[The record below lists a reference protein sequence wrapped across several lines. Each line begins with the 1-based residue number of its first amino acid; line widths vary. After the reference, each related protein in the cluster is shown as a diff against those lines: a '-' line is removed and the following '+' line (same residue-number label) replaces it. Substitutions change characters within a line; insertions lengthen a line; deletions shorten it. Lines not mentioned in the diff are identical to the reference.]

1 MASKILRTKVED
13 PEVLEGA
20 VLVET
25 RENLTREVW
34 RLAWPTF
41 AESLL
46 GTMTQIVDTAMVGRL
61 GPVAVASTG
70 IGMQPLF
77 LAQGIFMGIGIATN
91 AIVARYVGAR
101 EREKARIVTGQ
112 SLLISIILSL
122 VIFLPLLFISRNIV
136 IFMGA
141 RDEGV
146 IKYGTIYL
154 SWIIP
159 GLISMTSTMGI
170 VGALRGAG
178 DTKTPMY
185 INVLV
190 NMINVF
196 GNYVLIYGKLGFP
209 MLGVEG
215 AAIATTFSRL
225 IGAILLILVIFNK
238 KSAMSTDLNYCLHL
252 NKEFILKL
260 VNLAYPASLER
271 IVLSLALLFYTRIVA
286 LLGTIP
292 YAAHSIA
299 MNAESLSFMPGLA
312 FATAATTLVGQSLG
326 AKNPEK
332 AEVATY
338 TCLKLGIYFMGSM
351 GVLFFSFPQF
361 FMRIYTNNADVI
373 SYGSLALRVVAF
385 SQIPMA
391 ISFIISGALRGAGD
405 TRTVLYATAVAVW
418 CIRLVLAY
426 LFVYTFGMGFF
437 GAWLVMI
444 FDWLF
449 RVSWLVI
456 RFRSGGWK
464 DIKI

>member
-1 MASKILRTKVED
+1 MAPKILRT
-13 PEVLEGA
+13 EVKDSETIKEVALEG
-20 VLVET
+20 LKD
-25 RENLTREVW
+25 NLAREVW
-34 RLAWPTF
+34 RLAWPAF

-77 LAQGIFMGIGIATN
+77 LAQGIFMGINVATN
-91 AIVARYVGAR
+91 AIVARYVGAK
-101 EREKARIVTGQ
+101 ERENAQIVTGQ
-112 SLLISIILSL
+112 SLLVSVLLS
-122 VIFLPLLFISRNIV
+122 VIIFLPLLFVSRNIV

-141 RDEGV
+141 KDDV

-159 GLISMTSTMGI
+159 GLIFMTATMGI

-185 INVLV
+185 INALV
-190 NMINVF
+190 NIINVL

-225 IGAILLILVIFNK
+225 IGAILLIVVIFNK
-238 KSAMSTDLNYCLHL
+238 DSAMNTNLRYCLRL
-252 NKEFILKL
+252 DKEFIVKL
-260 VNLAYPASLER
+260 FNIAYPVTLER
-271 IVLSLALLFYTRIVA
+271 IVLSVALLFYVRIIA
-286 LLGTIP
+286 SLGTIP
-292 YAAHSIA
+292 YAAHNIA

-326 AKNPEK
+326 AGDPER
-332 AEVATY
+332 AERATY
-338 TCLKLGIYFMGSM
+338 TCLRLGIYFMGSM
-351 GVLFFSFPQF
+351 GILFYFFPEF
-361 FMRIYTNNADVI
+361 FMRIYTDNVDVI
-373 SYGSLALRVVAF
+373 GYGSLALRVVAF

-391 ISFIISGALRGAGD
+391 IAFIVSGALRGAGD
-405 TRTVLYATAVAVW
+405 TKTVLYATAVGVW
-418 CIRLVLAY
+418 CIRLVLAH
-426 LFVYTFGMGFF
+426 LFVNLLGMGFF

-449 RVSWLVI
+449 RVVWMLVRFKNGSW
-456 RFRSGGWK
+456 K
-464 DIKI
+464 KIEI

>member
-1 MASKILRTKVED
+1 MAPKVLRTEVTNSEAVKEI
-13 PEVLEGA
+13 VLENSSN
-20 VLVET
+20 
-25 RENLTREVW
+25 NLAREVW

-46 GTMTQIVDTAMVGRL
+46 GTMTQIIDTAMVGRL

-77 LAQGIFMGIGIATN
+77 LAQGIFMGINVATN
-91 AIVARYVGAR
+91 AIIARYVGAK
-101 EREKARIVTGQ
+101 ERDKAQIVTGQ
-112 SLLISIILSL
+112 SLLISTLLSI
-122 VIFLPLLFISRNIV
+122 VIFLPLLFIARDIV
-136 IFMGA
+136 VFMGA
-141 RDEGV
+141 RDEV

-159 GLISMTSTMGI
+159 GLIFMTATMGI

-190 NMINVF
+190 NIINVF

-225 IGAILLILVIFNK
+225 IGAILLVIVIFNK
-238 KSAMSTDLNYCLHL
+238 NSAMNTNLKYCLRL
-252 NKEFILKL
+252 NKEFIVKL
-260 VNLAYPASLER
+260 FNIAYPVSLER
-271 IVLSLALLFYTRIVA
+271 IVLSVALLLYTRIIA
-286 LLGTIP
+286 SLGTIP

-326 AKNPEK
+326 AKNPER
-332 AEVATY
+332 AERSAY

-351 GVLFFSFPQF
+351 GILFFFLPEF
-361 FMRIYTNNADVI
+361 FMRIYTNNIEVI
-373 SYGSLALRVVAF
+373 GYGSLALRVVAF

-391 ISFIISGALRGAGD
+391 IAFIISGALRGAGD
-405 TRTVLYATAVAVW
+405 TKTVLYATAIAVW
-418 CIRLVLAY
+418 CVRLVLAH
-426 LFVYTFGMGFF
+426 LFVNVLGMGFF

-449 RVSWLVI
+449 RVGWMLI
-456 RFRSGGWK
+456 RFRNGSWK
-464 DIKI
+464 SIEI

>member
-1 MASKILRTKVED
+1 MAPKILRAKVED
-13 PEVLEGA
+13 LEAIEGVVLA
-20 VLVET
+20 KPS
-25 RENLTREVW
+25 ENLTREVW

-46 GTMTQIVDTAMVGRL
+46 GTMTQIIDTAMVGRL

-77 LAQGIFMGIGIATN
+77 LAQGIFMGISIATN
-91 AIVARYVGAR
+91 AIVARYVGAK
-101 EREKARIVTGQ
+101 EGENARIITGQ
-112 SLLISIILSL
+112 SLTISTLLALI
-122 VIFLPLLFISRNIV
+122 IFLPLLFICRDIV

-141 RDEGV
+141 RDEV

-159 GLISMTSTMGI
+159 GLIFMTATMGI

-190 NMINVF
+190 NIINVF

-225 IGAILLILVIFNK
+225 IGAILLVLVIFNK
-238 KSAMSTDLNYCLHL
+238 KSAMSTDLKHCLRL

-260 VNLAYPASLER
+260 FNIAYPASLER
-271 IVLSLALLFYTRIVA
+271 IVLSVALLFYTRIVA

-326 AKNPEK
+326 AQNPDR

-338 TCLKLGIYFMGSM
+338 TCLRLGIYFMGGM
-351 GVLFFSFPQF
+351 GILFFSVPEL
-361 FMRIYTNNADVI
+361 FMRIYTNSVDVI
-373 SYGSLALRVVAF
+373 NYGSLALRVVAF

-418 CIRLVLAY
+418 CVRLPLAH
-426 LFVYTFGMGFF
+426 LFVNTFGMGFF

-449 RVSWLVI
+449 RVAWMLV
-456 RFRSGGWK
+456 RFKNGGWK
-464 DIKI
+464 RIEI

>member
-1 MASKILRTKVED
+1 MAPKILRT
-13 PEVLEGA
+13 EVKESEFIEKTVSGSFK
-20 VLVET
+20 
-25 RENLTREVW
+25 ENLSREVW

-77 LAQGIFMGIGIATN
+77 LAQGIFMGINVATN
-91 AIVARYVGAR
+91 AIVARYVGAK
-101 EREKARIVTGQ
+101 ERENAQIVTGQ
-112 SLLISIILSL
+112 SLLISIILSII
-122 VIFLPLLFISRNIV
+122 IFLPLLFISRDIV

-141 RDEGV
+141 KGDV

-159 GLISMTSTMGI
+159 GLIFMTATMGI

-185 INVLV
+185 INALV
-190 NMINVF
+190 NVINVF

-225 IGAILLILVIFNK
+225 IGAILLMIVIFNK
-238 KSAMSTDLNYCLHL
+238 NSAMSTSLKYCLRL
-252 NKEFILKL
+252 NREFIVKL
-260 VNLAYPASLER
+260 FNIAYPVALER
-271 IVLSLALLFYTRIVA
+271 IVLSIALLFYTRIIA
-286 LLGTIP
+286 SLGTIP

-326 AKNPEK
+326 ARKPER
-332 AEVATY
+332 AERSAY

-351 GVLFFSFPQF
+351 GILFFLFPEF
-361 FMRIYTNNADVI
+361 FMRIYTDNVDVI
-373 SYGSLALRVVAF
+373 GYGSLALRVVAF

-391 ISFIISGALRGAGD
+391 IAFILSGALRGAGD
-405 TRTVLYATAVAVW
+405 TKTVLYATAVAVW
-418 CIRLVLAY
+418 CIRLVLAHI
-426 LFVYTFGMGFF
+426 FVNIFKMGFF

-449 RVSWLVI
+449 RVGWISI
-456 RFRSGGWK
+456 RFKNGAWK
-464 DIKI
+464 RIEI